1 MAQEKPKTT
10 RPDDPTDVGRIMIY
24 NGTTIDPDFKI
35 TVSDTEPTSPA
46 TGDIWIEIT

>member
-10 RPDDPTDVGRIMIY
+10 RPDDPTDIDRIMIFD
-24 NGTTIDPDFKI
+24 GTVIAPGYKI
-35 TVSDTEPTSPA
+35 TVSDTEPVSPS

>member
-10 RPDDPTDVGRIMIY
+10 RPDDPTDIDRLMVY
-24 NGTTIDPDFKI
+24 NGTTIEFGYKI